1 MAELETQIEEE
12 LTPGSEEYNASM
24 ANKFTNQD
32 KVDADPEEKL
42 PVVEMPENGQE
53 KFYDAETGEYDWQ
66 NHAKELEYRLNKN
79 EKPKDAPDGLTDSE
93 REEALATPEYQ
104 AQDIVQRAGLDAAEL
119 RGQLEADG
127 DLSEEAYVALEK
139 QGLRRDIVELYV
151 DNMNYRRDQQT
162 TAALEYA
169 GGEGEWNNLAAWA
182 ARNLPHDEGQRYNEL
197 LSTPEWKVAID
208 ALKVRR
214 ESANTEPNMINGG
227 KSQSGGQFG
236 YRSRAEMKADM
247 TNPMYAS
254 DPAFRESVM
263 QKIQSATWDLGQ
275 NFRGTSVSLFFYPLE
290 RGSAHR
296 TMDTRD
302 KMISPHF
309 INHGYVYF
317 PRRGD
322 N

>member
-1 MAELETQIEEE
+1 MAELETQVEEE
-12 LTPGSEEYNASM
+12 LAPGSEEYNAAM
-24 ANKFTNQD
+24 ADKFANQD
-32 KVDADPEEKL
+32 KTDADPEEKL
-42 PVVEMPENGQE
+42 PVIEMPENGQE

-66 NHAKELEYRLNKN
+66 NHAKELEYRMS
-79 EKPKDAPDGLTDSE
+79 KDDKKEGAETTELTDSE

-119 RGQLEADG
+119 KGQLEADG
-127 DLSEEAYVALEK
+127 DLSEEAYAALEK

-162 TAALEYA
+162 TEALDYA

-182 ARNLPHDEGQRYNEL
+182 ANNLPHDEGQRYNEL

-227 KSQSGGQFG
+227 NSQVGGQFG

-247 TNPMYAS
+247 SNPMYGT
-254 DPAFRESVM
+254 DPAFREGVM
-263 QKIQSATWDLGQ
+263 QKIQSATWDLG
-275 NFRGTSVSLFFYPLE
+275 
-290 RGSAHR
+290 
-296 TMDTRD
+296 
-302 KMISPHF
+302 
-309 INHGYVYF
+309 
-317 PRRGD
+317 
-322 N
+322 